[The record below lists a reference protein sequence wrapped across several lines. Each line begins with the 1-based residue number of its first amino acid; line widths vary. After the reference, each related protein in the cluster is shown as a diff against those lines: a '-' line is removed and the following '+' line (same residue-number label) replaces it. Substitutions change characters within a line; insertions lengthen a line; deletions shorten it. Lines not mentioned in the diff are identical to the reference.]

1 MRGRGNGLSRDEQL
15 AHVVGQLEALT
26 WDIRHAKAS
35 GNLADLAE
43 LEVKRDHLLDHMLR
57 LQPAGTVDG

>member
-1 MRGRGNGLSRDEQL
+1 MRARGNGLARDEQL
-15 AHVVGQLEALT
+15 AHVVGQLEALM

-43 LEVKRDHLLDHMLR
+43 LEVKRDHLLDHLNRLR
-57 LQPAGTVDG
+57 PPDVQP